1 VLLLLAFLLPLA
13 LYLLVLGVI
22 NRRPH
27 PLLVSGV
34 WDFIGLLFAAS
45 GFLLVGGPGILSGFN
60 ERWRMYWLLGQSSG
74 ASGGA
79 EGGWQ
84 FWIFLSVLYFGLV
97 VSGAAFLLLRRR
109 HLTAIYNVEP
119 AAAEDALAEVCQ
131 RLGVNP
137 VRSGNLFL
145 FGIVV
150 GRAPP
155 ARFGV
160 REGIQ
165 APHYLPDVG
174 REALPRPAPAPEAP
188 SRDLLGQAAILE
200 VDSFPVMNH
209 VTLRWDPS
217 DPPLRH
223 EVEGALARRLA
234 ESPAPDSEL
243 GGWLLVLGFCLLCL
257 TTLAGLGLFLAHL
270 LAH

>member
-13 LYLLVLGVI
+13 VYLLVLGFL

-45 GFLLVGGPGILSGFN
+45 GFLLVGGPGILSSLN
-60 ERWRMYWLLGQSSG
+60 ERWRMYWLLGQQPG
-74 ASGGA
+74 PGGGG
-79 EGGWQ
+79 GGWQ
-84 FWIFLSVLYFGLV
+84 FWVFLSALYFGLV
-97 VSGAAFLLLRRR
+97 VAGSAFLLWRRR
-109 HLTAIYNVEP
+109 HLTAVYNVDP
-119 AAAEDALAEVCQ
+119 AVAEDVLAEVCQ
-131 RLGVNP
+131 GLGVRP

-165 APHYLPDVG
+165 APHYLPVG
-174 REALPRPAPAPEAP
+174 GEALPAPAPAAP
-188 SRDLLGQAAILE
+188 APGSDLLGQAAILE
-200 VDSFPVMNH
+200 VDAFGLMNH
-209 VTLRWDPS
+209 VTLRWDPP

-223 EVEGALARRLA
+223 EVEAALARRLA
-234 ESPAPDSEL
+234 ETPAPDSEL
-243 GGWLLVLGFCLLCL
+243 GGWLLVLGFCLLCV
-257 TTLAGLGLFLAHL
+257 TILAGIGLVIARLVAR
-270 LAH
+270 